1 MATRSAEKPGDAGER
16 LPVLPLRDVVFFPH
30 VIMPLVVGRPAS
42 LAAVNAA
49 SAGDGRLLLVAQR
62 DSDVQE
68 PSASQL
74 HRVGVIARISQ
85 LAQVGNGSSRVL
97 LEGMQRARV
106 TRYVPGAGALTAVVH
121 ATAPSATG
129 EGAELQAR
137 GRHGRAGVEGYGA
150 RQRRN
155 PPAGVSVIQATDGIA
170 RQAYGM
176 AAHLA
181 VRHETRQ
188 KLLEAEPPEELL
200 RLLSEV
206 ISGENDLRRLER

>member
-1 MATRSAEKPGDAGER
+1 MAARSAEPGGER

-42 LAAVNAA
+42 LAAVTSA

-74 HRVGVIARISQ
+74 HRVGVVARISQ
-85 LAQVGNGSSRVL
+85 LSPLGNGSSRVL
-97 LEGMQRARV
+97 LEGIQRGRV
-106 TRYVPGAGALTAVVH
+106 TRYVPNAGGL
-121 ATAPSATG
+121 SAIVASAGSPASEETPD
-129 EGAELQAR
+129 LQAL
-137 GRHGRAGVEGYGA
+137 A
-150 RQRRN
+150 RNVVASFEEYVTLQRRI
-155 PPAGVSVIQATDGIA
+155 PPEIVTVIQSTDGIE

-181 VRHETRQ
+181 VRHE
-188 KLLEAEPPEELL
+188 
-200 RLLSEV
+200 
-206 ISGENDLRRLER
+206 